1 MAKGEQEA
9 FAGSGFEQRRIPAIE
24 RVASKFDEKRAIIGG
39 LNDEKDN
46 LEFKLREV
54 MHANETELDKQAS
67 ADGETLLVYKRGD
80 FNVVVKTKESLNVKI
95 RADSKGAEPEA
106 E

>member
-1 MAKGEQEA
+1 MAKGDQDTIP
-9 FAGSGFEQRRIPAIE
+9 GFEQKRIAAIE
-24 RVASKFDEKRAIIGG
+24 RVASKFDEKRALIGG

-46 LEFKLREV
+46 LEFKLRET
-54 MHANETELDKQAS
+54 MHANEAELDRQEG

-95 RADSKGAEPEA
+95 KADSKGAEPEG

>member
-9 FAGSGFEQRRIPAIE
+9 FAGFDQKRIPAIE
-24 RVASKFDEKRAIIGG
+24 RIASKFDEKRALVGG
-39 LNDEKDN
+39 LKGEMDN
-46 LEFKLREV
+46 HEFKLREA
-54 MHANETELDKQAS
+54 MHANEKELDKQQG

-95 RADSKGAEPEA
+95 KAGSSGAEPEG